1 MTAGAN
7 PMPRQRKPSPPQQ
20 ARVATPGDIRI
31 IGGELKR
38 SRIAVPDEAG
48 LRPTPA
54 RLRETL
60 FNWLAPRPPGARVLD
75 LCAGSGALGFEA
87 LSRGAAHGHFNE
99 PNPRL
104 AAALLATAT
113 RLKLADRVTI
123 TREDARSLIVAAPF
137 DIVFIDPPYALDL
150 WPALFARLP
159 QWLSADGWV
168 YVEWPRGAR
177 PRWPDGFRVRREAHA
192 GIVECALLER
202 DDGSASVEGHAAAE
216 PRATS

>member
-1 MTAGAN
+1 
-7 PMPRQRKPSPPQQ
+7 MPRQRKPSPLLQP
-20 ARVATPGDIRI
+20 RTTTPGDIRI

-38 SRIAVPDEAG
+38 SRIEVPDEAG

-60 FNWLAPRPPGARVLD
+60 FNWLAPRLRGARVLD

-87 LSRGAAHGHFNE
+87 LSRGAAHSHFNE

-104 AAALLATAT
+104 AAGLLATAT

-123 TREDARSLIVAAPF
+123 TREDARTLAVAAPF
-137 DIVFIDPPYALDL
+137 DIVFVDPPYALDL

-159 QWLSADGWV
+159 QLLAGDGWV

-177 PRWPDGFRVRREAHA
+177 PQWPQGFRARREAHA